1 MDENDKEDMVQASKL
16 RKRERTEK
24 EERGK
29 GKGERGKGKLWKNQ
43 QIWRMKWVFTQGP
56 KGTHKG
62 PTVSNSKIVG

>member
-29 GKGERGKGKLWKNQ
+29 GKGKTVEK
-43 QIWRMKWVFTQGP
+43 
-56 KGTHKG
+56 
-62 PTVSNSKIVG
+62 PTNMEDVVGFYTRT